1 MTCIIRNE
9 VIVLIA
15 NYFVDFKWN
24 LVIVPLRLYKAVFVI
39 ILNSKERR
47 YRLEKVV
54 KSCNS
59 FYETI

>member
-1 MTCIIRNE
+1 M
-9 VIVLIA
+9 LIA